1 MNILA
6 ASMCLLQTPTAV
18 AAPVDPFLEA
28 CRTAARY
35 SAEREG
41 HSFLVWRD
49 ELIVFED
56 YPNGNGPDVAHP
68 LASGTKSFWGVAA
81 MCAVAD
87 GMLTLDESACTT
99 LTEWKDDQRRSK
111 IQVRHLLNLSCGL
124 EPSHELLQGARTRD
138 KYAAALTVPAISEPG
153 AVFRYGPAAYFAFG
167 ALLERKLF
175 ERRED
180 PLAYLERRVLKP
192 IGLSYARW
200 TRDAEGQPALPHGA
214 FLTAREWAKFGAFLV
229 RGGRP
234 APGVDPILEPKL
246 LAQCFEPS
254 SANPR
259 YGLTFWLG
267 FDAESDVTDGPL
279 AKRLLKERTEREI
292 AKLDPALFASF
303 PKDFAMA
310 AGKGKQRLY
319 LFPSWKLVVV
329 RQGDSGVEFSDIAQ
343 LAPIIAAL
351 ATATLPPPIKRQQ
364 DREE

>member
-1 MNILA
+1 M
-6 ASMCLLQTPTAV
+6 
-18 AAPVDPFLEA
+18 PVDPFLEA

-35 SAEREG
+35 SAERDG

-49 ELIVFED
+49 ERIVFED
-56 YPNGNGPDVAHP
+56 YPNGNGPDVAHA
-68 LASGTKSFWGVAA
+68 LASGTKSFWGIAA

-87 GMLTLDESACTT
+87 GILTLEETASAT
-99 LTEWKDDQRRSK
+99 LTEWKYDERRSK
-111 IQVRHLLNLSCGL
+111 IEVRHLLNLSCGL
-124 EPSHELLQGARTRD
+124 DPSHELLQGARTRD
-138 KYAAALTVPAISEPG
+138 KYAAALTVPAVSEPG
-153 AVFRYGPAAYFAFG
+153 TVFRYGPAAYFAFG
-167 ALLERKLF
+167 ALLERKLV
-175 ERRED
+175 EKRED

-229 RGGRP
+229 RGGRS
-234 APGVDPILEPKL
+234 APETEPILDPKL

-254 SANPR
+254 PANPR

-292 AKLDPALFASF
+292 AKLGPALFASF

-319 LFPSWKLVVV
+319 LFPSWNLVVV
-329 RQGDSGVEFSDIAQ
+329 RQGESGAEFSDIAQ
-343 LAPIIAAL
+343 LAPIVSLL
-351 ATATLPPPIKRQQ
+351 APTKPAPASPK
-364 DREE
+364 